1 MEAVAM
7 DKLIEKGGATPQ
19 LAQAIGEALD
29 ITLKAANL
37 VTVPMLDARLAQL
50 ESKMEARFSSL
61 ERAFES
67 TKVWAVLLYAGL
79 AIAFFGALAADHR
92 WLLNR
97 EDQFQARS
105 DARFAAEEARTDHLF
120 AEDHART
127 DKLIAD
133 ENART
138 DKLIA
143 DEKARTDRLIADD
156 DARTDK
162 LIAEDRARTDKLIAE
177 RQAHA
182 AKAEARTDAKFDRL
196 RSLLLNRS
204 HGP

>member
-1 MEAVAM
+1 MEAAAM

-37 VTVPMLDARLAQL
+37 VTVPMLDARLVQL

-61 ERAFES
+61 EKMFES

-79 AIAFFGALAADHR
+79 LAVFFGALAADHR

-105 DARFAAEEARTDHLF
+105 DARFAADEARTDQ
-120 AEDHART
+120 
-127 DKLIAD
+127 LIAE

-138 DKLIA
+138 D
-143 DEKARTDRLIADD
+143 R
-156 DARTDK
+156 
-162 LIAEDRARTDKLIAE
+162 LIAEDRARTENLIAE
-177 RQAHA
+177 QRAHA
-182 AKAEARTDAKFDRL
+182 AQTDARLDQL
-196 RSLLLNRS
+196 RSLILDRS
-204 HGP
+204 RKR

>member
-1 MEAVAM
+1 M

-61 ERAFES
+61 EKAFES

-79 AIAFFGALAADHR
+79 VIVFFGALAADHR
-92 WLLNR
+92 WLVNR
-97 EDQFQARS
+97 EDQIQARS
-105 DARFAAEEARTDHLF
+105 DARFAAAD
-120 AEDHART
+120 ART

-138 DKLIA
+138 D
-143 DEKARTDRLIADD
+143 R
-156 DARTDK
+156 
-162 LIAEDRARTDKLIAE
+162 LIAEDRAQTDKRIAE
-177 RQAHA
+177 DR
-182 AKAEARTDAKFDRL
+182 ARSDAKFDQL
-196 RSLLLNRS
+196 RSLILNRS
-204 HGP
+204 RKP